1 MPVRI
6 LALVGSLR
14 TGSFNRQLA
23 EAAARVSP
31 DGVTIEIVEGLT
43 ELPYYDEDI
52 DLDGVAPRQAVAVR
66 RTVGEADALMLF
78 TPEYNGTT
86 SAVLKNAVDWLSRPY
101 GASALS
107 GKPTVVLSATYG
119 QFGGV
124 WAQEE
129 VSKALGVA
137 GAQVIPGEGVAVGG
151 TQQRFADTH
160 PADDPEIAVQLRR
173 AVISAVPPVGR
184 LRGDRLQEA

>member
-6 LALVGSLR
+6 LSLVGSLR
-14 TGSFNRQLA
+14 AGSFNRQLA
-23 EAAARVSP
+23 EAAAKVSP
-31 DGVTIEIVEGLT
+31 DGVTIEIVEGLA

-52 DLDGVAPRQAVAVR
+52 DLGGITPRPAVAMR
-66 RTVGEADALMLF
+66 RTVGEADALMVF

-86 SAVLKNAVDWLSRPY
+86 SAVLKNALDWLSRPY

-129 VSKALGVA
+129 VTKALGVA

-151 TQQRFADTH
+151 TQERFADTH
-160 PADDPEIAVQLRR
+160 PADDSEIAMQLRR
-173 AVISAVPPVGR
+173 AVISAATSAGRPVGR
-184 LRGDRLQEA
+184 LQEA

>member
-14 TGSFNRQLA
+14 AGSFNRQLA
-23 EAAARVSP
+23 EAAVRVSP
-31 DGVTIEIVEGLT
+31 DGVTIEIVEGLA

-52 DLDGVAPRQAVAVR
+52 DLADGVAPRQAVALR
-66 RTVGEADALMLF
+66 RNVGEADALMVF

-86 SAVLKNAVDWLSRPY
+86 SAVLKNALDWLSRPF
-101 GASALS
+101 GESALS
-107 GKPTVVLSATYG
+107 NMPTVVLSATYG
-119 QFGGV
+119 RFGGV

-137 GAQVIPGEGVAVGG
+137 GAQVIPGKGVAVGA
-151 TQQRFADTH
+151 TQTRFAGTH
-160 PADDPEIAVQLRR
+160 PADDPEIAGQLRQ
-173 AVISAVPPVGR
+173 AVISAAPSVGH
-184 LRGDRLQEA
+184 LQEV